1 VKAPTFSEFSTKYAK
16 EVPTLTK
23 KRWPWITVALVAVI
37 ALATVGA
44 VLYHNAQKPT
54 RPAETEPAFCADGFW
69 QYEKA
74 YLKDVYFS
82 QGKVYYTVVND
93 TGFSFDAGER
103 PKVYRKENG
112 VWTQHHIWQN
122 TTEMGAHLKPR
133 ASGSYSE
140 AVRRFST
147 EADLIGEYL
156 LTYGERKGSN
166 GEVHAIV
173 GYLTITEEMIDYMGI
188 EGELYYTDDGIRQNT
203 LLTLQDLRFDRY
215 VVSYTVTNNT
225 GVPQA
230 SWYQPV
236 IEKKVNG
243 SWQRV
248 VTDPLYDNDL
258 VWELAHGE
266 SASGWFHMP
275 HAGLSLVGEY
285 RFIFGGSPG
294 DPVSKYT
301 DLIVAELTIT
311 AEMLEGVV

>member
-1 VKAPTFSEFSTKYAK
+1 M
-16 EVPTLTK
+16 TK
-23 KRWPWITVALVAVI
+23 KRWIWITVALVAVI

-93 TGFSFDAGER
+93 TGFSFHAGER
-103 PKVYRKENG
+103 PEVYRKENG

-140 AVRRFST
+140 AVRRS
-147 EADLIGEYL
+147 
-156 LTYGERKGSN
+156 
-166 GEVHAIV
+166 
-173 GYLTITEEMIDYMGI
+173 ITEEMIDYMGI

-275 HAGLSLVGEY
+275 HAGFSLVGEY

-301 DLIVAELTIT
+301 DHIVAELTVT